1 MAAFARF
8 RVANCGPLFFTLPLR
23 PHPVHRARWR
33 SCHSTRLRLTG
44 SRRPRTRTASTHCLE
59 HYLCARPQEEARII
73 GLSNPVKT
81 LRKSAHKSYRNP
93 THSITYRVPP
103 LPTVPLNS
111 PAYFCDCPTLFD
123 CASQRVMR
131 NRKSGRQ
138 RSPCSLGIVWR

>member
-73 GLSNPVKT
+73 GPSNPVKT
-81 LRKSAHKSYRNP
+81 LRKSGGRTRTRTLDPLIKSQLFHFRDLSV
-93 THSITYRVPP
+93 TARAKIT
-103 LPTVPLNS
+103 
-111 PAYFCDCPTLFD
+111 D
-123 CASQRVMR
+123 
-131 NRKSGRQ
+131 
-138 RSPCSLGIVWR
+138 